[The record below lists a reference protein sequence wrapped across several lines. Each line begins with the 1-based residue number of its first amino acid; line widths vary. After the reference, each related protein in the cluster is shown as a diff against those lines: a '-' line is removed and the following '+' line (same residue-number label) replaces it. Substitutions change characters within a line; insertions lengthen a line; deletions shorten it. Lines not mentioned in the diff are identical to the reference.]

1 MKFKRKFFLLALL
14 IICVAL
20 SAWAFPRYKGL
31 VTLYNKVFFYPFQSF
46 RGILL
51 GCLPISIGDV
61 LYVAGGAALLV
72 TIVRWGYYVSKF
84 RLLKRQLTSSVFNT
98 VNAALFVYLF
108 FVWGWGANYYKQP
121 LGKSWGL
128 YSLFDGSVAEKRRN
142 DSVQLVSFDSFLVN
156 KLNAYAPH
164 YRYLSFTEINR
175 RAKSYYQT
183 YTDSRVSNYGLGLK
197 PTVFNYFL
205 ERTGVEGYYN
215 PFTGEGQISTT
226 LPGFI
231 MPFVVC
237 HEIAHQ
243 AGIAAEGDANLM
255 AYALGTMVSDS
266 SFNYSSYLSI
276 WLYTNRRL
284 YRKDSALALA
294 FEHQLSPLT
303 IAQLDTLDQI
313 SKQYDNDVA
322 RYSSDLYDDYLKMQ
336 QQKEG
341 LRSYGNMV
349 SSAWQLELR
358 RNAQLLN
365 GSMAQFNGRLKVY

>member
-358 RNAQLLN
+358 RNALIAEWLN
-365 GSMAQFNGRLKVY
+365 GSI